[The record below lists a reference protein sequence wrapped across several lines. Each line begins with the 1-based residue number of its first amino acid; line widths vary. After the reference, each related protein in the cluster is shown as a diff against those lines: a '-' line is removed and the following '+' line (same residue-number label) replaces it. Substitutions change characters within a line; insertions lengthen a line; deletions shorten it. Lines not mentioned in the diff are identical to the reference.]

1 MAWTHEVLFLAI
13 FLILFIV
20 VSSVVQ
26 SKEMLIVEHLCGSS
40 SPLFNLFLVFGKN
53 LLNHCWSQ
61 QSTLNRTGK
70 ERAEEERKRDEVCV
84 CVCVALSVFVLTA
97 CWQWQIENPSGLIL
111 SFSAPSNRKVV
122 GVCVSVCVCV
132 CACGREVLTSPGHSI
147 LFLDHPFPPL
157 LPCFTF
163 QSLHRSLPFSFH
175 HSFIPS
181 NRMSLWERWRR
192 HTHPKGS
199 SIPLYEWLLA
209 LFIGSIYLPIH
220 SLT

>member
-20 VSSVVQ
+20 VSIPNVQ

-132 CACGREVLTSPGHSI
+132 CVCVCVWKRGADQSW
-147 LFLDHPFPPL
+147 PFN
-157 LPCFTF
+157 
-163 QSLHRSLPFSFH
+163 SF
-175 HSFIPS
+175 P
-181 NRMSLWERWRR
+181 R
-192 HTHPKGS
+192 S
-199 SIPLYEWLLA
+199 SIPSPSSLFYFSESPSLSPFLLPP
-209 LFIGSIYLPIH
+209 LFH
-220 SLT
+220 SFQPNESVREMEETYTP